1 MTTDKYKKLI
11 DVHLQ
16 HRIWRN
22 ELEMA
27 LMEIDFWEDLV
38 GKNEQDTFE
47 TPKMIDMVSQL
58 HHYQRLSQQLLA
70 DVQEQE
76 MQVAFGVKNK
86 RILTPPT
93 LDDYTYLREKMDDFH
108 TNFHGFKTKIR
119 EFVSSQPSF

>member
-1 MTTDKYKKLI
+1 MDKYKKLI

-38 GKNEQDTFE
+38 GKIEQNAIDA
-47 TPKMIDMVSQL
+47 PQMIDMVGQL

-86 RILTPPT
+86 RVLTPPT
-93 LDDYTYLREKMDDFH
+93 LDDYTYLREEMIDFH
-108 TNFHGFKTKIR
+108 ANFHKFKTKIR
-119 EFVSSQPSF
+119 EFVISQPSV